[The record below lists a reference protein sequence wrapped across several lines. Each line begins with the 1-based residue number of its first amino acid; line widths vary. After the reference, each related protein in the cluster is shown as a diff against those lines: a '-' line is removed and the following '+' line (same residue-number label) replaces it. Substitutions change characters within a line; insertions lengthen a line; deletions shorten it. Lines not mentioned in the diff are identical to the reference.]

1 MKVEN
6 GWVWPWSF
14 FVQGGI
20 RGNGNT
26 RAKWH
31 LLQTQ
36 LVNGRMI
43 EIKRIAEI
51 KELEASVMVSF
62 ESLYCLFQMKNG

>member
-1 MKVEN
+1 MSPPPNAV
-6 GWVWPWSF
+6 
-14 FVQGGI
+14 
-20 RGNGNT
+20 
-26 RAKWH
+26 
-31 LLQTQ
+31 
-36 LVNGRMI
+36 VNGRMI